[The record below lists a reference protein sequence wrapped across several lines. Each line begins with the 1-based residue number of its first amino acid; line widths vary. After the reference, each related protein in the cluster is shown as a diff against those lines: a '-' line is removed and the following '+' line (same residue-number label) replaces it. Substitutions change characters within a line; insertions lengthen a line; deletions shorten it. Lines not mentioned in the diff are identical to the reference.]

1 VRGPVSG
8 YHHYPKLLHQDAG
21 AKLAT
26 KYGYSL
32 RTMITLLH
40 ATKSDGGQWSDD
52 DYVVFDGAQC
62 IGHIMRTHQA
72 PQRKPWFWTIFARKP
87 QAMHDRGYAATREQ
101 AMAEVEAS
109 WIGR

>member
-1 VRGPVSG
+1 MLR
-8 YHHYPKLLHQDAG
+8 QDAG

-40 ATKSDGGQWSDD
+40 ATKSDDGQWSDD

-72 PQRKPWFWTIFARKP
+72 PQRKPWFWTIFARDL
-87 QAMHDRGYAATREQ
+87 QGSIDCGYTTGREQ
-101 AMAEVEAS
+101 AMAELDAVWVNAKLPKK
-109 WIGR
+109 